1 MSSSVDVFGGLAP
14 SHAFPT
20 CYPHKHANPFPSD
33 NGIFRFAPPVW
44 RRLPATANTPPSTP
58 VNLNELVAMFAS
70 KLNLKDCS
78 STVQTRRKTSLTKPW
93 FAATVTIAS
102 PAPHP
107 ALLRRSCVVLPL
119 SQTTTP
125 PTSAPPIQTSLRS
138 RSPSITPVSP
148 PLSQIASRPKKR
160 SPLPRRT
167 PTVTSYRSTLTPSS
181 PADPI
186 WSPLPAIRPQTPVM
200 TGDMFE
206 TFHKYINTK
215 LQPRWNTPGTA
226 STVHDKHCSPFSPY
240 QSPTLLPIT
249 NLNYLEVQS

>member
-1 MSSSVDVFGGLAP
+1 MSPLVDVFGCLAP
-14 SHAFPT
+14 PHAFPT
-20 CYPHKHANPFPSD
+20 CYPHKYANPFPND

-44 RRLPATANTPPSTP
+44 RRRPAAANPSPSAP
-58 VNLNELVAMFAS
+58 VHLDEVVAMFAS
-70 KLNLKDCS
+70 KLNLVDCS
-78 STVQTRRKTSLTKPW
+78 SAAQTRRKTSFTKPW

-107 ALLRRSCVVLPL
+107 ALLRRSCVSPL
-119 SQTTTP
+119 SQTTAP
-125 PTSAPPIQTSLRS
+125 VTSVPPIQTSLRS
-138 RSPSITPVSP
+138 RSPSITPVSQP
-148 PLSQIASRPKKR
+148 SSQKKR
-160 SPLPRRT
+160 APIPRRT
-167 PTVTSYRSTLTPSS
+167 PNNITSSRSTLTSSS

-186 WSPLPAIRPQTPVM
+186 CSPLPAIQAQTPVM

-215 LQPRWNTPGTA
+215 LQPRWNIPGSA

-240 QSPTLLPIT
+240 QSPTLVLPIT

>member
-1 MSSSVDVFGGLAP
+1 MASSSVDVFGCLTP
-14 SHAFPT
+14 PHAFPT
-20 CYPHKHANPFPSD
+20 CYPHNCANPFPND

-44 RRLPATANTPPSTP
+44 RRRPAAANPPPSAS
-58 VNLNELVAMFAS
+58 VNLDEFVAMFAS
-70 KLNLKDCS
+70 KLNLEDCS

-107 ALLRRSCVVLPL
+107 ALLRRSCVSPL
-119 SQTTTP
+119 SQTIAP
-125 PTSAPPIQTSLRS
+125 PTSVPPIQTSSRS
-138 RSPSITPVSP
+138 RSSSVTPVSP
-148 PLSQIASRPKKR
+148 PLSQISRPKKR
-160 SPLPRRT
+160 APLPRRG
-167 PTVTSYRSTLTPSS
+167 PTVTSSRSTLTSSS
-181 PADPI
+181 PIDPI
-186 WSPLPAIRPQTPVM
+186 WSPLPAIQSQTPIM

-215 LQPRWNTPGTA
+215 LQPRWNIPGA
-226 STVHDKHCSPFSPY
+226 VSTVHDKQCSPFSPY